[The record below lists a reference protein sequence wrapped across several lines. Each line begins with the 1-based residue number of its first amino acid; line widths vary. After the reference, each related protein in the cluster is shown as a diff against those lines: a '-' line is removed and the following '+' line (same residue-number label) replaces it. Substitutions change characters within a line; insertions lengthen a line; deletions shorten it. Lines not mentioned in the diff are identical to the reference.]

1 MHVAAL
7 GNRHAQLTGGSG
19 LPHPNLNIMIRVA
32 RVIISL
38 GKKTPPK
45 TPCIQSIGQRAQQ
58 IAISGFE
65 KQASQHSMQPLK
77 IISRITLAACFAT
90 TATTATSA
98 AAKPLKAYILVGQ
111 SNMQGHAEKWV
122 MPGMAADPATKPLH
136 DKIVDDQG
144 NFRVFDDVQVT
155 AISGSMDEP
164 VAKTGP
170 LTLGFGGNL
179 GGQLKAKGK
188 HAMKFGPE
196 LGFGVTMREHLKEP
210 FLIIKTAW
218 GGKSLRKDLLSPS
231 GAKLLGGE
239 AVTGTHYKKMTD
251 HVQNV
256 LADPSKHFPGYD
268 PKQGIEIA
276 GFVWFQ
282 GFNDMVAGV
291 DPLYQPTETRPAF
304 AVYGDL
310 LACFIRDVRKEFKTP
325 DMPFVIGVI
334 GTGGKPEEKNPFREA
349 MAAPA
354 ALPEFKGTVT
364 AVHTANY
371 FDEKLGELDDRS
383 WRWQRPAWDPENKY
397 ADLRTKLLP
406 LQKELDETKNNQ
418 DQAERNA
425 RSAEL
430 NLKIKQI
437 TYTEEELQY
446 IAMNRCNKGYH
457 YLGSAKIL
465 GRIGE
470 AFAKAMIEMKRP

>member
-1 MHVAAL
+1 MHSHKPIPRLV
-7 GNRHAQLTGGSG
+7 
-19 LPHPNLNIMIRVA
+19 
-32 RVIISL
+32 
-38 GKKTPPK
+38 
-45 TPCIQSIGQRAQQ
+45 
-58 IAISGFE
+58 
-65 KQASQHSMQPLK
+65 
-77 IISRITLAACFAT
+77 LAACILAT
-90 TATTATSA
+90 VANAS
-98 AAKPLKAYILVGQ
+98 AKPLKAYILVGQ

-122 MPGMAADPATKPLH
+122 MPGMAADPVSKPLY
-136 DKIVDDQG
+136 DKIMDADG
-144 NFRVFDDVQVT
+144 NFRVIDDVQVT
-155 AISGSMDEP
+155 AISGNMDAP

-179 GGQLKAKGK
+179 GGQLNAKGK

-218 GGKSLRKDLLSPS
+218 GGKSLRKDFLSPS
-231 GAKLLGGE
+231 GAELLGGE
-239 AVTGTHYKKMTD
+239 AVTGTHYKKMVDFVHT
-251 HVQNV
+251 V

-282 GFNDMVAGV
+282 GFNDLVAGK
-291 DPLYQPTETRPAF
+291 DPLYQPTESRPAF

-334 GTGGKPEEKNPFREA
+334 GTGGRPEEKNPFREA

-354 ALPEFKGTVT
+354 ALPEFKGNVT
-364 AVHTANY
+364 AVHTARY
-371 FDEKLGELDDRS
+371 YDEKLGELVDRS

-397 ADLRTKLLP
+397 ADLRAKLET
-406 LQKELDETKNNQ
+406 LQKELNETKNIA

-425 RSAEL
+425 KSADL
-430 NLKIKQI
+430 NRKIQEI
-437 TYTEEELQY
+437 TYTKEEQEYL
-446 IAMNRCNKGYH
+446 AMNKCNAGYH
-457 YLGSAKIL
+457 YLGSAKML
-465 GRIGE
+465 GRFGE
-470 AFAKAMIEMKRP
+470 AFANAMIEMQRP